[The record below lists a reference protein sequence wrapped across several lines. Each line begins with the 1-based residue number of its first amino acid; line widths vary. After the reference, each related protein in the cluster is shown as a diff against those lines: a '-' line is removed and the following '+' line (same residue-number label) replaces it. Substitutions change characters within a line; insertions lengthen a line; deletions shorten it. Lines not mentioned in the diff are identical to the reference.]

1 MFFTFSASSGAC
13 AAGIAALG
21 ILDDEDLV
29 TASATKGETFLAR
42 LRALEAHQHVSEVRG
57 LGLMLGV
64 ELVADK
70 ATGAP
75 YLPDGGMAARVVAE
89 ALERG
94 VWVYPA
100 GDGTAPDALLI
111 GPPFTI
117 TEEEMDTVVGVVGE
131 AITEVCGD

>member
-1 MFFTFSASSGAC
+1 
-13 AAGIAALG
+13 
-21 ILDDEDLV
+21 
-29 TASATKGETFLAR
+29 
-42 LRALEAHQHVSEVRG
+42 
-57 LGLMLGV
+57 MLGV
-64 ELVADK
+64 ELVAHK

-75 YLPDGGMAARVVAE
+75 YLPDGEMAARVVAE

-117 TEEEMDTVVGVVGE
+117 SEAEMDTVVTVLGE
-131 AITEVCGD
+131 AVSTVCGD

>member
-1 MFFTFSASSGAC
+1 
-13 AAGIAALG
+13 
-21 ILDDEDLV
+21 
-29 TASATKGETFLAR
+29 
-42 LRALEAHQHVSEVRG
+42 
-57 LGLMLGV
+57 MLGV
-64 ELVADK
+64 ELIADK

-94 VWVYPA
+94 VWGYPA

-117 TEEEMDTVVGVVGE
+117 TEEEMDTVVTVVGE
-131 AITEVCGD
+131 AITEVCGDCPVAHESQRRRFRAMARSASRTASRFASSWRWSLSRRPRASAISTLARPFEK